1 MASLQYLLKKVS
13 LAPLLVWAVVTL
25 IFVLLELSPGD
36 VADKYFN
43 PETPPEVRAMIVAKY
58 HLDDPAWV
66 RYLAM
71 LRNLATFDFGRSM
84 AQDRPVFD
92 IIWQSLPNT
101 VLLSTISML
110 VTYPTGIAL
119 GTLQALRQNR
129 ASDTIASVATLLL
142 YSMPEFWLAMM
153 LQLAAARTGL
163 LPTSG
168 MTDPVMFEYLSPGEQ
183 LADRALHL
191 VLPGVA
197 MGLTAAGATAR
208 YMRSSML
215 EVIRQDYVRT
225 ARAKGLR
232 EGAVIVRH
240 ALRNAILPV
249 ITLMGLSVP
258 ALFSG
263 TLIIETI
270 FAWPGMGRTIVGAIF
285 TQDTPL
291 IVACFYVYTLLVVTG
306 NLLADLAYAWADPR
320 IRLQ

>member
-1 MASLQYLLKKVS
+1 MGSLWYLLKKAS
-13 LAPLLVWAVVTL
+13 LAPLLVWSVVTL

-43 PETPPEVRAMIVAKY
+43 PETPPEVRAMIAAKY

-71 LRNLATFDFGRSM
+71 LRNLLTFDFGRSM
-84 AQDRPVFD
+84 AQDRPVFE
-92 IIWQSLPNT
+92 IIWQALPNT
-101 VLLSTISML
+101 VLLSGISLL
-110 VTYPTGIAL
+110 VTYPTGVFV

-129 ASDTIASVATLLL
+129 PADTVASVATLLL

-168 MTDPVMFEYLSPGEQ
+168 MMDPVMYEYMTPSEQ
-183 LADRALHL
+183 LWDRALHL

-240 ALRNAILPV
+240 AMRNALLPI
-249 ITLMGLSVP
+249 ITMMGLSMP

-270 FAWPGMGRTIVGAIF
+270 FAWPGMGRTIVGAIYA
-285 TQDTPL
+285 QDTPL
-291 IVACFYVYTLLVVTG
+291 IIACFYVFTLLVVLG
-306 NLLADLAYAWADPR
+306 NLLADLACAWADPR

>member
-1 MASLQYLLKKVS
+1 MASLLYLLKKLS

-58 HLDDPAWV
+58 HLDDPAGV

-71 LRNLATFDFGRSM
+71 LRNLVTFDFGRSM

-92 IIWQSLPNT
+92 IIWQALPNT
-101 VLLSTISML
+101 VLLSGISLL
-110 VTYPTGIAL
+110 VTYPTGIL
-119 GTLQALRQNR
+119 VGTLQALRQNR
-129 ASDTIASVATLLL
+129 PPDTVASVATLLL

-153 LQLAAARTGL
+153 LQLVAARTGL

-168 MTDPVMFEYLSPGEQ
+168 MMDPVSYEYMSPSEQ
-183 LADRALHL
+183 LWDRALHL

-197 MGLTAAGATAR
+197 MGLTAAGVTAR

-240 ALRNAILPV
+240 AMRNAMLPV

-285 TQDTPL
+285 AQDTPL
-291 IVACFYVYTLLVVTG
+291 IIACFYVFTLLVVAG